1 MKNNY
6 KYGFTIIEVVL
17 VLAIAGL
24 IFAMTFIALPN
35 LWASQ
40 RDAQRRNDMTTFM
53 STLKSYQSNNSR
65 GALPGARKSG
75 AGNGSDNEEIENGK
89 VVAICPGLQRD
100 CDGYSIYG
108 IVEDRER
115 DEKAKVFANM
125 SWAGFYRDYFGPF
138 EDPLGVPYR
147 WHISKCTT
155 DSASVPEGEPTNM
168 CTEDGLDRLGEQEF
182 ANNPNQ
188 YVMHIV
194 VGAVCDGNVAVKSN
208 NDRNVAVEYLMER
221 AGTYCYTS
229 R

>member
-1 MKNNY
+1 MKDNY

-75 AGNGSDNEEIENGK
+75 AGPGSDNEEIENGK
-89 VVAICPGLQRD
+89 VVAICPGLQKED
-100 CDGYSIYG
+100 CGEYSIYG
-108 IVEDRER
+108 IIDDRENGTMNY
-115 DEKAKVFANM
+115 ANM

-147 WHISKCTT
+147 WHISKCDTT
-155 DSASVPEGEPTNM
+155 GAPDDTKNM
-168 CTEDGLDRLGEQEF
+168 CTEDGLKDLNDKDF
-182 ANNPNQ
+182 NDNPDK

-194 VGAVCDGNVAVKSN
+194 VGAVCDGNAAVKSN